1 MFEELCLERIRPT
14 KNQTEH
20 LFEQLRLRSHTI
32 SHNKMPT
39 FSEHAKFVRRHPY
52 RIWFLIKLGE
62 AYIGNAYVQFDNS
75 IGLSLLRITQEDV
88 PRILRA
94 IQEEIQPLPEI
105 KSVRKNGFHINVA
118 PSNTDLLQIL
128 KSMGLSESQRSFD
141 L

>member
-1 MFEELCLERIRPT
+1 MVDDLRLERILPT
-14 KNQTEH
+14 DNQIEH
-20 LFEQLRLRSHTI
+20 LFDQLRLRTHFI
-32 SHNKMPT
+32 SHNQMPS
-39 FSEHAKFVRRHPY
+39 FSEHVQFVRKNPY

-62 AYIGNAYVQFDNS
+62 TYVGNAYIQFDNS
-75 IGLSLLRITQEDV
+75 IGLNLLETTKEGV

-94 IQEEIQPLPEI
+94 IQEEIEPLPEI

-118 PSNTDLLQIL
+118 PSNISLLQIL